1 MKIWLKYL
9 IGIVL
14 GVLSALILPF
24 GSLQGVSTLSFV
36 TEFVIR
42 IGRYTLIPLL
52 LFSGIMAVYRLND
65 AKLIGKTS
73 LWTFSVI
80 IISSVLLTIIGFIS
94 IVVIKLPRIPII
106 TEKVSQ
112 VTSIDFPNLIR
123 SMIPFSS
130 F

>member
-42 IGRYTLIPLL
+42 I
-52 LFSGIMAVYRLND
+52 
-65 AKLIGKTS
+65 
-73 LWTFSVI
+73 
-80 IISSVLLTIIGFIS
+80 
-94 IVVIKLPRIPII
+94 
-106 TEKVSQ
+106 
-112 VTSIDFPNLIR
+112 
-123 SMIPFSS
+123 
-130 F
+130 